1 MNRKQF
7 DFKVKEVTPEGL
19 LTGYASVFGVLDSDS
34 EVVDKGAFKRTL
46 DHKKGVVPV
55 LWQHD
60 RTRPV
65 GWGQSA
71 EEDNHGLAV
80 KFQLLLDTEAGR
92 YAFEFA
98 RKGMELGGKV
108 GLSIGFR
115 VPANG
120 SYVKDNVRHFR
131 EVELLEYSVV
141 TFPANVEAAI
151 TGVKRGALPQKG
163 KAMDFNTALSAQQAE
178 QELYKER
185 WNIESALDD
194 AMEMC
199 CEDAAMTLEE
209 KQSAAAD
216 NISQYAVALTDWWQR
231 KLATEAATE
240 APAAKAGRAISA
252 ATAKSLTQ
260 ALDHITAS
268 EMNAKMAAACRTKAK
283 KVLNQILGSTEAVT
297 DVNNPNPAGKS
308 EDEELAELAAITA
321 EFAKA
326 IR

>member
-7 DFKVKEVTPEGL
+7 DFKVKEVTAEGL

-71 EEDNHGLAV
+71 EEDSHGLAV

-98 RKGMELGGKV
+98 KKGMELGGKV

-163 KAMDFNTALSAQQAE
+163 KAMDFNSALAAQAVE

-194 AMEMC
+194 AMEACM
-199 CEDAAMTLEE
+199 EDDTMALQE

-231 KLATEAATE
+231 KLAAEATE
-240 APAAKAGRAISA
+240 EPAAKAGRAISA
-252 ATAKSLTQ
+252 ATAKSLAQ

-268 EMNAKMAAACRTKAK
+268 DMNAKMAAACRTKAK
-283 KVLNQILGSTEAVT
+283 KVLNQILGSEQAVT

-308 EDEELAELAAITA
+308 DEDELAELAAITA